1 MPRTIAAPAAYPRV
15 AGSMQADPPPG
26 NTRWSICYILC
37 FSGAKK
43 RMAID
48 PYSPCP
54 GGTGKKIKFCCSEL
68 VGDLDQ
74 LDRLVEGQQLSAA
87 REMVDRLATRQPGKA
102 CLLST
107 KVKLA
112 LADRKIGEAS
122 AAATEFVTACPDNP
136 MAMAQSAL
144 CEALV
149 GRLQESATA
158 FDKAREAC
166 GAEVL
171 PDVARIAASLA
182 QVAAQLGSVG
192 FAQGLLEWIEEK
204 QLASEDERRMLAAR
218 IGMAGVPAALRSRPP
233 IENPPE
239 DSPWRFEFDR
249 AVEHARAF
257 RLSKALTTF
266 RSLKGVAG
274 DCRAVHAN
282 IAILCE
288 LLARPFEAAEAWLK
302 VAASAGMSADD
313 SVEATGRAIELEHEA
328 DPDRSPTISLVSLV
342 GAMHGRTPEEIELV
356 EDKLRHDVRFQ
367 AVPFD
372 RGEWVS
378 KNRVPPRSVWR
389 IGEAGPKP
397 DDPQR
402 LLASLL
408 IFGRQTDREP
418 EAVLQ
423 GFEPDAN
430 EAKPVVEPLLGTTFT
445 KDDSRQGGG
454 TTPTAWLVNTQYMVR
469 LSEPPRE
476 RPASDQPSLVDTLMA
491 RQRELLWDRFVAM
504 WPEAALPELL
514 GKTPREAIASREGRM
529 RVLAM
534 IEDGEAASRQPDAP
548 PAWARVR
555 ERLSLEAPKPIESKK
570 PLEEVPPMR
579 WHRVALRELP
589 LEELRGML
597 VAGAATGFD
606 TASERAAT
614 ELVSR
619 PDATPEDRWEAYGL
633 LEERAQSSVRKLE
646 IIKELRSIAASL
658 KASDGMIDAAELR
671 VRLQRGDEAEIM
683 RLLDHVGREHGRDE
697 KVIRAVTDVL
707 AEAGIDLSAMAGR
720 GGMPAGGAAGP
731 AAQIPAAEPGK
742 LWTPDGGT
750 ASAGRTEP
758 GGSEKK
764 TLWTP
769 G

>member
-1 MPRTIAAPAAYPRV
+1 
-15 AGSMQADPPPG
+15 
-26 NTRWSICYILC
+26 
-37 FSGAKK
+37 
-43 RMAID
+43 MAID

-54 GGTGKKIKFCCSEL
+54 GGTGKKLKFCCSEL
-68 VGDLDQ
+68 VGDLEQ
-74 LDRLVEGQQLSAA
+74 LDRLIEGQQLSAA
-87 REMVDRLATRQPGKA
+87 RETVDRLASRNPGKA

-112 LADRKIGEAS
+112 LAERKIGEAS
-122 AAATEFVTACPDNP
+122 AAAAEFVTACPDNP
-136 MAMAQSAL
+136 VAMAQSAL

-149 GRLQESATA
+149 GRLPEAATA
-158 FDKAREAC
+158 FDKARETC
-166 GAEVL
+166 GAEIQ
-171 PDVARIAASLA
+171 PEVARIAASLA

-204 QLASEDERRMLAAR
+204 QLASEDEHRMLAAT
-218 IGMAGVPAALRSRPP
+218 IGMAGVPAALRSRPS

-239 DSPWRFEFDR
+239 DSPWRFEFER

-274 DCRAVHAN
+274 DCRALHAN

-288 LLARPFEAAEAWLK
+288 MLARPFEAAEAWLK
-302 VAASAGMSADD
+302 VAATPGLSADD
-313 SVEATGRAIELEHEA
+313 AVEATGRAIELEQEA
-328 DPDRSPTISLVSLV
+328 NPERSPTIPLVRLV
-342 GAMHGRTPEEIELV
+342 GKLDGRSPEELELV

-367 AVPFD
+367 PVPFD

-378 KNRVPPRSVWR
+378 KNLVPPRSVWR
-389 IGEAGPKP
+389 VGEAGPKP

-402 LLASLL
+402 LLASML

-423 GFEPDAN
+423 GFEPDAG
-430 EAKPVVEPLLGTTFT
+430 EAKPIVEPLLGATFV
-445 KDDSRQGGG
+445 KDEARQKGAA

-476 RPASDQPSLVDTLMA
+476 RPASDQPSIVDTLMA
-491 RQRELLWDRFVAM
+491 RQRELLWDRFVAL

-514 GKTPREAIASREGRM
+514 GKTPREAIASREGRL

-548 PAWARVR
+548 QAWTRVR
-555 ERLSLEAPKPIESKK
+555 ERLSLDGPQAIESRK

-579 WHRVALRELP
+579 WHRVVLREVS

-597 VAGAATGFD
+597 LAATATGFD
-606 TASERAAT
+606 TAAERAAS
-614 ELVSR
+614 ELISR
-619 PDATPEDRWEAYGL
+619 PDAAPEDRWEAYSL
-633 LEERAQSSVRKLE
+633 LEERAQSTVRKLE

-658 KASDGMIDAAELR
+658 KVSDGMIDAAELR
-671 VRLQRGDEAEIM
+671 VRLQRGDEADIM

-697 KVIRAVTDVL
+697 KVIRAVADVL
-707 AEAGIDLSAMAGR
+707 AEAGIDLSALAGR
-720 GGMPAGGAAGP
+720 GAGGRAAGAAP
-731 AAQIPAAEPGK
+731 AATIPAAEPGK
-742 LWTPDGGT
+742 LWTPDAGAT
-750 ASAGRTEP
+750 ATGRAEP
-758 GGSEKK
+758 GGPEKK
-764 TLWTP
+764 TIWTP